1 MIGAEVDMIVFRI
14 LHITAGVMWAGS
26 LFLFLV
32 FVRPSAAAIA
42 PAGAP
47 FMAEL
52 LGRRRLVHWLLGFAS
67 VTILAGAY
75 LYWKGWDAAGGLGEW
90 LDSEFGLTLT
100 IGAIAAI
107 VAFLV
112 GLIGTR
118 PTVARM
124 LAIGKD
130 VAASGGP
137 PTPEQASELA
147 AIQQKLGVYGKTSL
161 SLLVVAVLAMAIARY
176 V

>member
-1 MIGAEVDMIVFRI
+1 MLATDLDMVVFRI
-14 LHITAGVMWAGS
+14 LHIVGGVMWTGS
-26 LFLFLV
+26 VFLFV
-32 FVRPSAAAIA
+32 FFIRPSAAAIA

-52 LGRRRLVHWLLGFAS
+52 LGRRRLIPWLLSFAS

-75 LYWKGWDAAGGLGEW
+75 LYWKGWDAAGGLGGW

-107 VAFLV
+107 AAFLV
-112 GLIGTR
+112 GLVGTR

-124 LAIGKD
+124 LAIGAA

-137 PTPEQASELA
+137 PTPEQAAELA
-147 AIQQKLGVYGKTSL
+147 AIQQRLGVYGKTSL
-161 SLLVVAVLAMAIARY
+161 SLVGVAVLTMAIARY